1 MSRKR
6 LGRFNS
12 MSLVSK
18 NKTKIVVIL
27 SLIIIIIN
35 LFISGAPTNID
46 DHFINF
52 LKKKDIYTVLI
63 GTLISNIIAK
73 NLNTISENLFL
84 PYISLISNTDLTKP
98 IKYNGVVFNTKK
110 IISSLIGFLVSGLF
124 IVVSFRNIPT
134 Q

>member
-1 MSRKR
+1 MS
-6 LGRFNS
+6 RFNS

-52 LKKKDIYTVLI
+52 LKKKDIYAVLI
-63 GTLISNIIAK
+63 GTLISNIISK
-73 NLNTISENLFL
+73 NLNTISENIFL

-124 IVVSFRNIPT
+124 IVISFRNIPT